1 MVNHFG
7 IDSILLSDR
16 MRMSIIKVMRTS
28 VFEAEKGI
36 FFLSFFCIPDG
47 VKKCVENLKQLDYST
62 TKKHFAFCLLL
73 CKCSFIQV
81 NPLHLTISLP

>member
-47 VKKCVENLKQLDYST
+47 VKKCVENLKQS
-62 TKKHFAFCLLL
+62 
-73 CKCSFIQV
+73 IQQPK
-81 NPLHLTISLP
+81 NPLLFVFYYANVHSFKLIHFI